1 MAFDVKVK
9 ITGVDEIIKQFNKAP
24 KVVAKHANDAIK
36 KSVFTLLANA
46 RPNTPV
52 DRGFLRGAAMVT
64 TFEQLK
70 GMLKNQAPYA
80 VYVHEGTQPHYVPI
94 KAIEGWAD
102 RHGIPPWAVQKSI
115 MRKGTKAKPFFR
127 DSVEASEEEIQKFFV
142 QCNQNIINEIF

>member
-1 MAFDVKVK
+1 MAFDVKVEVE
-9 ITGVDEIIKQFNKAP
+9 GFDEIIKNFSKAP
-24 KVVAKHANDAIK
+24 KVVTKHANDAIK
-36 KSVFTLLANA
+36 KSIFTLLANA
-46 RPNTPV
+46 RVHTPV

-94 KAIEGWAD
+94 KAIQGWAD

-115 MRKGTKAKPFFR
+115 MKKGTKAQPFFR
-127 DSVEASEEEIQKFFV
+127 DSVEASEDDIKRFFV
-142 QCNQNIINEIF
+142 DCNQNIINEIF